1 MASTHACVSANA
13 HRSPSYRLPP
23 CMTPYPLLGC
33 VAVSHTCL
41 YLSLVLAIVLVG
53 MWLCGFLCHH
63 HRMSDDLASEIL
75 LHTLTVRCI
84 VCRLNMTYMD
94 IDIHERRY
102 VLDRVDL
109 DEIYILWMYMY
120 SMDTH
125 QTYIY
130 MACEFTATACIYM
143 TCYRV
148 ISCIVMMDM
157 DIDMHET
164 YNDMCMIS
172 ILDRVGLVEIYG
184 K

>member
-1 MASTHACVSANA
+1 
-13 HRSPSYRLPP
+13 
-23 CMTPYPLLGC
+23 
-33 VAVSHTCL
+33 
-41 YLSLVLAIVLVG
+41 
-53 MWLCGFLCHH
+53 
-63 HRMSDDLASEIL
+63 
-75 LHTLTVRCI
+75 
-84 VCRLNMTYMD
+84 
-94 IDIHERRY
+94 
-102 VLDRVDL
+102 
-109 DEIYILWMYMY
+109 MY

-143 TCYRV
+143 ICYRV

-164 YNDMCMIS
+164 YNDMFMIS